1 MTDMR
6 KDMNDVIYDDSYI
19 TVLRNQA
26 DRLTMDAKA
35 RLEEFECD
43 GNCANCDSEADCIEY
58 VAQYM
63 ENNQGRDS
71 E

>member
-35 RLEEFECD
+35 RLEELDCD
-43 GNCANCDSEADCIEY
+43 GNCTNCDSEADCTEY